1 MKTIFKKSVAIM
13 LAALILLSAG
23 IAGVTAS
30 AFEPAGKLS
39 FETKFFRYDDELGE
53 WVETER
59 AQKGEELKARVYVDT
74 DYFTNSGELLFF
86 YDKDFFTDNY
96 EKNEINVA
104 SVNPYYS
111 EACGMEGQLVI
122 YGDGHRAVERMVES
136 GAISADFASEH
147 TAVAMLY
154 SFAIRSENM
163 KLSGEEWLFEF
174 DLTVKEDTL
183 ADSGDFFA
191 VATTVQSPDNEHGFV
206 NVPVGKEGEYL
217 EDTEILFGV
226 YVDVEIRKNPVSVK
240 NCVFFGAGEGVF
252 PENNNTASIMFYME
266 IGKKIY
272 PEDVPTP
279 RKTGY
284 KFAGWIDEN
293 SNTLTD
299 DNPVTIGYDYAFF
312 TATYEEYEEYFS
324 LILNANGG
332 AFEDGNE
339 SFSYRLGA
347 GEEFDLP
354 DNVER
359 KGYSFAGW
367 VDKKGETVSSVVI
380 SDSDVTLDAAW
391 EAEEYTVIFNTDGGD
406 ETESLTVACGEEFS
420 LPTASKTGY
429 RFVCWKDESG
439 IEYIAGQK
447 AIMPAEDKTFK
458 AVWEAEEYT
467 VTFNTDGGNEI
478 EALTVTF
485 GEEFTLPSA
494 KKIGHSF
501 AFWRDESGNMYVAG
515 QKVAMPAKD
524 KTFKAVW
531 FVQSKSVTYTIGKE
545 TVKFDVV
552 PGNEIPLPD
561 MSVYENAELLYWLD
575 ANGKRVEKFPATMP
589 ESNLTF
595 TAVLRYTFV
604 DSKYGITASFESGCF
619 DYEGDELDFVV
630 EKFNGVKESGGV
642 YYKDDNYKQI
652 EFYNIKFCHGAT
664 TVQPKKGSVVHIGI
678 PVPAAYKDGTE
689 FLVIHRY
696 GGDGCE
702 QITQTKNGD
711 KLKFDVYNFG
721 EFEVCVES
729 GTTVKTSP
737 SKTSYAYKEALDLSG
752 LTLEVLDANGNKA
765 IISDTSKMNV
775 KGYDS
780 KKIGKQTVTV
790 EYDGTTTHFDVSVAY
805 TWWQTLIRILLLG
818 FLWY

>member
-1 MKTIFKKSVAIM
+1 
-13 LAALILLSAG
+13 
-23 IAGVTAS
+23 
-30 AFEPAGKLS
+30 
-39 FETKFFRYDDELGE
+39 
-53 WVETER
+53 
-59 AQKGEELKARVYVDT
+59 
-74 DYFTNSGELLFF
+74 
-86 YDKDFFTDNY
+86 
-96 EKNEINVA
+96 
-104 SVNPYYS
+104 
-111 EACGMEGQLVI
+111 
-122 YGDGHRAVERMVES
+122 
-136 GAISADFASEH
+136 
-147 TAVAMLY
+147 
-154 SFAIRSENM
+154 
-163 KLSGEEWLFEF
+163 
-174 DLTVKEDTL
+174 
-183 ADSGDFFA
+183 
-191 VATTVQSPDNEHGFV
+191 
-206 NVPVGKEGEYL
+206 
-217 EDTEILFGV
+217 
-226 YVDVEIRKNPVSVK
+226 IRKNPVSSK
-240 NCVFFGAGEGVF
+240 GNIILDAGEGYF
-252 PENNNTASIMFYME
+252 DTTENEITVQAE
-266 IGKKIY
+266 IGT
-272 PEDVPTP
+272 DFVPYDNPMP
-279 RKTGY
+279 RLDGY
-284 KFAGWIDEN
+284 VFAGWAFEN
-293 SNTLTD
+293 GEFVTLE
-299 DNPVTIGYDYAFF
+299 NPVKVGYEDIALYAVWEIE
-312 TATYEEYEEYFS
+312 TKRYNLE
-324 LILNANGG
+324 LNANGG
-332 AFEDGNE
+332 LFDDGSESITCDFEP
-339 SFSYRLGA
+339 
-347 GEEFDLP
+347 GEVVALP
-354 DNVER
+354 DNVKKE
-359 KGYSFAGW
+359 GCNFVGW
-367 VDKKGETVSSVVI
+367 VNENDEIVNRFVMPAK
-380 SDSDVTLDAAW
+380 DVTL
-391 EAEEYTVIFNTDGGD
+391 T
-406 ETESLTVACGEEFS
+406 
-420 LPTASKTGY
+420 
-429 RFVCWKDESG
+429 
-439 IEYIAGQK
+439 
-447 AIMPAEDKTFK
+447 

-478 EALTVTF
+478 EALTLTF

-531 FVQSKSVTYTIGKE
+531 FVQSKSVTYTIGND

-575 ANGKRVEKFPATMP
+575 ANGKRVTEFPAAMP

-604 DSKYGITASFESGCF
+604 DGKYGITASFESGCF

-664 TVQPKKGSVVHIGI
+664 TVQPQKGGVVHIGI

-696 GGDGCE
+696 GGDGYE

-711 KLKFDVYNFG
+711 KLEFDVNQFG
-721 EFEVCVES
+721 DFEVCVES

-737 SKTSYAYKEALDLSG
+737 SKTSYAYKESLDLSG